1 MQDLK
6 DKLAETQARG
16 EALQRLNAQLIN
28 QLEAN
33 KLELVKICGQIELLN
48 SLLGEEGENADK
60 DNNC

>member
-6 DKLAETQARG
+6 DKLAEVQARG
-16 EALQRLNAQLIN
+16 ESLQQLNAQLIN

-48 SLLGEEGENADK
+48 GLLGEEDDNADK
-60 DNNC
+60 DNNG